1 MPKSPSISFFFE
13 NQGRSSINTLPHGT
27 IPFGQRTEEMFIEK
41 FLNELRSLPD
51 FLIYFIL
58 GLSAFVE
65 NLVPP
70 IPGDTITAFGAFL
83 VGVGKLSFLGVYIST
98 TIGSLLGFL
107 TLFWLGGFLGRH
119 FFIERD
125 FKFLRAKDII
135 KAEEWFGRY
144 GYFLILFN
152 RFMPGIRSAVALAA
166 GISRFRT
173 VPVLFLSLLSCAAWN
188 LIWIFMGH
196 TLGTHW
202 ETVEKKMG
210 NFLVRYN
217 VAMIILIVL
226 VVLFFI
232 FRKRFRRKPQ

>member
-1 MPKSPSISFFFE
+1 MVID
-13 NQGRSSINTLPHGT
+13 
-27 IPFGQRTEEMFIEK
+27 K

-51 FLIYFIL
+51 TLIYFFL
-58 GLSAFVE
+58 ALSAFVE

-83 VGVGKLSFLGVYIST
+83 VGVGKLSFGGLYIST
-98 TIGSLLGFL
+98 TLGSSLGFL

-125 FKFLRAKDII
+125 FRFLQAKDII
-135 KAEEWFGRY
+135 RAEEWFGRY

-152 RFMPGIRSAVALAA
+152 RFVPGVRSVISIAA
-166 GISRFRT
+166 GLSRFRT
-173 VPVLFLSLLSCAAWN
+173 LPVAFLSLLSCAAWN
-188 LIWIFMGH
+188 LIWIFMGR

-210 NFLVRYN
+210 DFLVRYN
-217 VAMIILIVL
+217 VAMVVLVVL
-226 VVLFFI
+226 VVLFLI
-232 FRKRFRRKPQ
+232 FRKRFRRKPP

>member
-1 MPKSPSISFFFE
+1 MVID
-13 NQGRSSINTLPHGT
+13 
-27 IPFGQRTEEMFIEK
+27 K
-41 FLNELRSLPD
+41 FLNELRALPD
-51 FLIYFIL
+51 LLIYFFL

-98 TIGSLLGFL
+98 TVGSLLGFMC
-107 TLFWLGGFLGRH
+107 LFWVGGLLGRH
-119 FFIERD
+119 FLIQRD
-125 FKFLRAKDII
+125 FRFLRAKDII

-173 VPVLFLSLLSCAAWN
+173 LPVALLSFLSCAAWN
-188 LIWIFMGH
+188 LIWILMGH

-202 ETVEKKMG
+202 ETMRNKMAD
-210 NFLVRYN
+210 FMVHYN
-217 VAMIILIVL
+217 IAVIILLAL
-226 VVLFFI
+226 VIFFFI
-232 FRKRFRRKPQ
+232 FRKRLRRKAE

>member
-1 MPKSPSISFFFE
+1 MTME
-13 NQGRSSINTLPHGT
+13 R
-27 IPFGQRTEEMFIEK
+27 
-41 FLNELRSLPD
+41 FLSELRDLPD
-51 FLIYFIL
+51 FLIYFFL

-210 NFLVRYN
+210 DFLVRYN

>member
-1 MPKSPSISFFFE
+1 M
-13 NQGRSSINTLPHGT
+13 T
-27 IPFGQRTEEMFIEK
+27 IDK
-41 FLNELRSLPD
+41 FLNELRALPD
-51 FLIYFIL
+51 FLIYFL
-58 GLSAFVE
+58 LALSAFVE

-83 VGVGKLSFLGVYIST
+83 VGVGKLSFAGVYIST

-107 TLFWLGGFLGRH
+107 CLYWVGGVLGRH

-125 FKFLRAKDII
+125 FRFLRAKDII

-152 RFMPGIRSAVALAA
+152 RFMPGIRSAVALAS
-166 GISRFRT
+166 GISRFRAL
-173 VPVLFLSLLSCAAWN
+173 PVLFLSLLSCAAWN

-210 NFLVRYN
+210 DFLVRYN

-226 VVLFFI
+226 IILFFV
-232 FRKRFRRKPQ
+232 FKKRFRRKPQ

>member
-1 MPKSPSISFFFE
+1 MMIEYKYPALGQDFSSTE
-13 NQGRSSINTLPHGT
+13 NH
-27 IPFGQRTEEMFIEK
+27 EMVIEK

-51 FLIYFIL
+51 LLIYFLL

-83 VGVGKLSFLGVYIST
+83 VGVGKLSFAGVYIST
-98 TIGSLLGFL
+98 TVGSLLGFMC
-107 TLFWLGGFLGRH
+107 LFWVGGFLGRH

-125 FKFLRAKDII
+125 FRFLRAKDII

-152 RFMPGIRSAVALAA
+152 RFMPGVRSAVALAA

-173 VPVLFLSLLSCAAWN
+173 LPVAGLAFLSCAAWN

-202 ETVEKKMG
+202 ETVERKMG
-210 NFLVRYN
+210 DFMVRYN
-217 VAMIILIVL
+217 VAMLILLAL

-232 FRKRFRRKPQ
+232 FKKRLFRKAQ

>member
-1 MPKSPSISFFFE
+1 MIEYNYPA
-13 NQGRSSINTLPHGT
+13 
-27 IPFGQRTEEMFIEK
+27 FGHNPAQNGKQEMYLEK

-51 FLIYFIL
+51 ILIYFLL

-83 VGVGKLSFLGVYIST
+83 VGVGKLSFAGVYIST
-98 TIGSLLGFL
+98 TVGSVLGFL
-107 TLFWLGGFLGRH
+107 TLFWLGGILGRH
-119 FFIERD
+119 FFVERD
-125 FKFLRAKDII
+125 FRFLRAKDIL

-152 RFMPGIRSAVALAA
+152 RFLPGIRSAVALAS

-173 VPVLFLSLLSCAAWN
+173 LPVAVLSLLSCAAWN

-196 TLGTHW
+196 TLGSHW
-202 ETVEKKMG
+202 EAVEKNMTD
-210 NFLVRYN
+210 FMMRYN
-217 VAMIILIVL
+217 IAVIILIVFVL
-226 VVLFFI
+226 LFFV
-232 FRKRFRRKPQ
+232 FKKKLRREPE

>member
-1 MPKSPSISFFFE
+1 M
-13 NQGRSSINTLPHGT
+13 H
-27 IPFGQRTEEMFIEK
+27 IEK
-41 FLNELRSLPD
+41 FLNEVRSLPD
-51 FLIYFIL
+51 FLIYLFL

-83 VGVGKLSFLGVYIST
+83 VGVGKLTFLGVYIST
-98 TIGSLLGFL
+98 TVGSLLGFMC
-107 TLFWLGGFLGRH
+107 LFWVGGFLGRH

-125 FKFLRAKDII
+125 FRFLRAKDII

-173 VPVLFLSLLSCAAWN
+173 LPVAVLSFLSCAAWN
-188 LIWIFMGH
+188 LIWIFMGQ
-196 TLGTHW
+196 TLGAHW
-202 ETVEKKMG
+202 GTVQKKMAD
-210 NFLVRYN
+210 FMVHYN
-217 VAMIILIVL
+217 IAVIILLAL

-232 FRKRFRRKPQ
+232 FRKRLRRKAE

>member
-1 MPKSPSISFFFE
+1 MTME
-13 NQGRSSINTLPHGT
+13 R
-27 IPFGQRTEEMFIEK
+27 
-41 FLNELRSLPD
+41 FLNELRDLPD
-51 FLIYFIL
+51 FLIYFFL

-83 VGVGKLSFLGVYIST
+83 VGVGKLSFAGVYIST

-107 TLFWLGGFLGRH
+107 CLFWIGGFLGRH

-125 FKFLRAKDII
+125 FRFLRAKDII
-135 KAEEWFGRY
+135 KAEEWFERY

-210 NFLVRYN
+210 DFLVRYN

>member
-1 MPKSPSISFFFE
+1 M
-13 NQGRSSINTLPHGT
+13 T
-27 IPFGQRTEEMFIEK
+27 IEK

-51 FLIYFIL
+51 LLIYFFL
-58 GLSAFVE
+58 ALSAFVE

-83 VGVGKLSFLGVYIST
+83 VGVGKLSFVGVYIST

-125 FKFLRAKDII
+125 FRFLRAKDII

-152 RFMPGIRSAVALAA
+152 RFMPGIRSAVALAS

-173 VPVLFLSLLSCAAWN
+173 LPVLFLSLLSCAAWN

-210 NFLVRYN
+210 DFLMRYN
-217 VAMIILIVL
+217 VAMIILIGL
-226 VVLFFI
+226 FVLFFI
-232 FRKRFRRKPQ
+232 FRKRFRKKPE

>member
-1 MPKSPSISFFFE
+1 M
-13 NQGRSSINTLPHGT
+13 T
-27 IPFGQRTEEMFIEK
+27 IEK
-41 FLNELRSLPD
+41 LLNELRSLPD
-51 FLIYFIL
+51 FLIYFFL

-83 VGVGKLSFLGVYIST
+83 VGVGKLSFVGVYIST
-98 TIGSLLGFL
+98 TVGSLLGFL
-107 TLFWLGGFLGRH
+107 CLFWVGGFLGRR

-125 FKFLRAKDII
+125 FRFLRAKDII

-173 VPVLFLSLLSCAAWN
+173 LPVMLLSLLSCAAWN

-202 ETVEKKMG
+202 ETVEEKMG
-210 NFLVRYN
+210 DFLVRYN
-217 VAMIILIVL
+217 VTMIIVIVL
-226 VVLFFI
+226 VVLFFL
-232 FRKRFRRKPQ
+232 FKKRFRKKAV

>member
-1 MPKSPSISFFFE
+1 MV
-13 NQGRSSINTLPHGT
+13 
-27 IPFGQRTEEMFIEK
+27 IEK

-51 FLIYFIL
+51 FLIYLFL

-83 VGVGKLSFLGVYIST
+83 VGVGRLSFAGVYIST
-98 TIGSLLGFL
+98 TLGSVLGFL
-107 TLFWLGGFLGRH
+107 TLFWLGGVLGRH

-125 FKFLRAKDII
+125 FRFLKAKDII

-152 RFMPGIRSAVALAA
+152 RFMPGIRSAISLAA

-173 VPVLFLSLLSCAAWN
+173 PPVILLCLLSCAAWN

-202 ETVEKKMG
+202 ETVEKNMAD
-210 NFLVRYN
+210 LMVRYN
-217 VAMIILIVL
+217 IAVIVL
-226 VVLFFI
+226 LALVVIFFV
-232 FRKRFRRKPQ
+232 FRKKLRRKAQ

>member
-1 MPKSPSISFFFE
+1 MVI
-13 NQGRSSINTLPHGT
+13 Q
-27 IPFGQRTEEMFIEK
+27 K

-51 FLIYFIL
+51 FVIYFLL

-83 VGVGKLSFLGVYIST
+83 VGVGRLSFAGVYIST
-98 TIGSLLGFL
+98 TIGSLLGFMC
-107 TLFWLGGFLGRH
+107 LFWIGGFLGRH

-125 FKFLRAKDII
+125 FRFLRAKDII

-152 RFMPGIRSAVALAA
+152 RFMPGIRSAVSLAA

-173 VPVLFLSLLSCAAWN
+173 LPVAALAFLSCAAWN

-202 ETVEKKMG
+202 ETVEEKMAD
-210 NFLVRYN
+210 FMVRYN
-217 VAMIILIVL
+217 IAVIVL
-226 VVLFFI
+226 LVLVGFFFI
-232 FRKRFRRKPQ
+232 FNKRFRKKAQ

>member
-1 MPKSPSISFFFE
+1 M
-13 NQGRSSINTLPHGT
+13 T
-27 IPFGQRTEEMFIEK
+27 IEK
-41 FLNELRSLPD
+41 LLNELRSLPD
-51 FLIYFIL
+51 FLIYFFL

-83 VGVGKLSFLGVYIST
+83 VGVGKLSFVGVYIST

-107 TLFWLGGFLGRH
+107 CLFWVGGFLGRR

-125 FKFLRAKDII
+125 FRFLRAKDII

-144 GYFLILFN
+144 GYFLILCN

-166 GISRFRT
+166 GMSRFRT
-173 VPVLFLSLLSCAAWN
+173 LPVMLLSLLSCAAWN

-202 ETVEKKMG
+202 ETVEEKMG
-210 NFLVRYN
+210 DFLVRYN
-217 VAMIILIVL
+217 VAMIIVIAL
-226 VVLFFI
+226 VVLFFL
-232 FRKRFRRKPQ
+232 FKKRFRKKAV

>member
-1 MPKSPSISFFFE
+1 MY
-13 NQGRSSINTLPHGT
+13 
-27 IPFGQRTEEMFIEK
+27 IEK
-41 FLNELRSLPD
+41 LLKEIGSLPD
-51 FLIYFIL
+51 FLIYFFL

-83 VGVGKLSFLGVYIST
+83 VGVGKLSFAGVYIST
-98 TIGSLLGFL
+98 TLGSLFGFL
-107 TLFWLGGFLGRH
+107 CLYWVGGLLGRH

-125 FKFLRAKDII
+125 YRFLRAQDII
-135 KAEEWFGRY
+135 KAEAWFGRY

-152 RFMPGIRSAVALAA
+152 RFMPGIRSAVALSA

-173 VPVLFLSLLSCAAWN
+173 LPVMFLSLLSCAAWN
-188 LIWIFMGH
+188 LTWIFMGH

-210 NFLVRYN
+210 DFLVRYN
-217 VAMIILIVL
+217 VTMFILIVL
-226 VVLFFI
+226 VVLFFV
-232 FRKRFRRKPQ
+232 FKKRLRKKAQ

>member
-1 MPKSPSISFFFE
+1 M
-13 NQGRSSINTLPHGT
+13 T
-27 IPFGQRTEEMFIEK
+27 IDK
-41 FLNELRSLPD
+41 FLNELRALPD
-51 FLIYFIL
+51 FLIYFL
-58 GLSAFVE
+58 LALSAFVE

-83 VGVGKLSFLGVYIST
+83 VGVGKLSFAGVYIST

-107 TLFWLGGFLGRH
+107 CLYWVGGVLGRH

-125 FKFLRAKDII
+125 FRFLRAKDII

-152 RFMPGIRSAVALAA
+152 RFMPGIRSAVALAS

-173 VPVLFLSLLSCAAWN
+173 LPVLFLSLLSCAAWN

-210 NFLVRYN
+210 DFLVRYN

-226 VVLFFI
+226 IILFFV
-232 FRKRFRRKPQ
+232 FKKRFRRKPQ